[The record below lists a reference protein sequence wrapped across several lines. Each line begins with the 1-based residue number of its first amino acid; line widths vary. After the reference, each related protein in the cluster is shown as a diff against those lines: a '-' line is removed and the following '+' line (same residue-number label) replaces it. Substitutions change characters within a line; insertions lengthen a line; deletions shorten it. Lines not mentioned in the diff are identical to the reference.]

1 MKTNKTNTNTLVE
14 SLNQVLEAAQKLDA
28 RGIKHTSNS
37 IKDTVRRHTKIAIA
51 KTIVVSA
58 RAAEITNTSLK
69 ILRSRNGR
77 YILGQLVKTY
87 VLNKIRECKEELA
100 SYEAEQEANTQ
111 SSEEDNNEYTI

>member
-1 MKTNKTNTNTLVE
+1 MKTNKTNTLVQ
-14 SLNQVLEAAQKLDA
+14 SLNQVLEAAKQLDSK
-28 RGIKHTSNS
+28 GIRHSNS
-37 IKDTVRRHTKIAIA
+37 TIKSTVKKNVRLALA

-87 VLNKIRECKEELA
+87 VLTKIEECKKEL
-100 SYEAEQEANTQ
+100 ELAEQEANTNTQ
-111 SSEEDNNEYTI
+111 EDNNEYMI

>member
-1 MKTNKTNTNTLVE
+1 MKTNKTNTLVQ
-14 SLNQVLEAAQKLDA
+14 SLNQVLEVAQKLDSK
-28 RGIKHTSNS
+28 GIRHSNS
-37 IKDTVRRHTKIAIA
+37 TIKSTVKKNVRLALA

-87 VLNKIRECKEELA
+87 VLNKVRECKEELA

>member
-1 MKTNKTNTNTLVE
+1 MKTNKTNTLVQ

-28 RGIKHTSNS
+28 KGIKRSNS
-37 IKDTVRRHTKIAIA
+37 IKDTVRRQTKIAIA

-87 VLNKIRECKEELA
+87 VLTKIEECKKEL
-100 SYEAEQEANTQ
+100 ELAEQEANTNTQ
-111 SSEEDNNEYTI
+111 EDNNEYMI

>member
-1 MKTNKTNTNTLVE
+1 MKTNKTNTLVQ

-28 RGIKHTSNS
+28 KGIKRSNS
-37 IKDTVRRHTKIAIA
+37 IKDTVRRQTKIAIA

-87 VLNKIRECKEELA
+87 VLTKIEECKKELA